1 MANEIAFNIDAMLAR
16 RGMTLDELSLRVGIT
31 PAKLSIL
38 TGGKARAI
46 RLSTLLRLCVALG
59 CQPGDLMI
67 YRKDEGA

>member
-1 MANEIAFNIDAMLAR
+1 MATAIAFNIDAMLAR
-16 RGMTLDELSLRVGIT
+16 CGMTLDELSLRVGIT

-59 CQPGDLMI
+59 CQPGDLLE
-67 YRKDEGA
+67 YRRDDEP